1 MIGDATKGL
10 EAKLDA
16 TRIGLEASNKNL
28 EAKFDATNK
37 SLEARF
43 DAQRGQIT
51 MFTVLIGVIGL
62 FMTAA
67 VAIAPTL
74 AKLVH

>member
-16 TRIGLEASNKNL
+16 TRIGLEASNKSL
-28 EAKFDATNK
+28 EAKI
-37 SLEARF
+37 

-51 MFTVLIGVIGL
+51 MFTILIGVIGL
-62 FMTAA
+62 FVTAA